1 MECELK
7 FTIKIDDKIIEL
19 DENQLRQ
26 LYYKLDSVF
35 KINKIEYP
43 VYPEWPRDDFDPWPK
58 ITYF

>member
-1 MECELK
+1 MECEFK

-26 LYYKLDSVF
+26 LYYKLDNIF

-43 VYPEWPRDDFDPWPK
+43 VYPEWPKIDPWPK
-58 ITYF
+58 ITYL